1 MSVAIV
7 KPLPK
12 LVLLP
17 PFAVNALKVESLLEK
32 LTLEALAV
40 VKLTVVA
47 LLLFAADIPS
57 TVILPVELSPIFKV
71 PAVIFPSS
79 VPVIVIF
86 PDVPPKPI
94 VPPSDTAIV
103 VEPVPLEIVPA
114 ISTSSASIVML
125 ALSSV
130 VRALPEAMV
139 NVPVPL
145 SSESGLKVTDDAIV
159 RSPLT
164 VIPFPAFTVTCLI
177 VEAVVPNSTDPLEPL
192 EFNVTPPEICERVTP
207 STYILPLELSP
218 ITNFPA
224 VMSLNSLC
232 INVNPQAEPLQI
244 VETVDAVVLAV
255 VPSNPIVSP
264 LPPRMVNVPAPASN
278 APDKVKSVPVRVISP
293 PLVSMAPTD
302 TVPPALITILPPE
315 VSIVSDVSV
324 KDIFPVVAVKVTLCP
339 LV

>member
-1 MSVAIV
+1 MDASIEKSPAPLASESAVITVAPAVVRFSLKEMSPVEVSVNAPVPEISPDVVDIVRSPPAVNVTPAPKSIPVAPVRVKAPALVIDVESRSSFPVSVAIV

-207 STYILPLELSP
+207 ST
-218 ITNFPA
+218 
-224 VMSLNSLC
+224 
-232 INVNPQAEPLQI
+232 
-244 VETVDAVVLAV
+244 
-255 VPSNPIVSP
+255 
-264 LPPRMVNVPAPASN
+264 
-278 APDKVKSVPVRVISP
+278 
-293 PLVSMAPTD
+293 
-302 TVPPALITILPPE
+302 
-315 VSIVSDVSV
+315 
-324 KDIFPVVAVKVTLCP
+324 
-339 LV
+339 